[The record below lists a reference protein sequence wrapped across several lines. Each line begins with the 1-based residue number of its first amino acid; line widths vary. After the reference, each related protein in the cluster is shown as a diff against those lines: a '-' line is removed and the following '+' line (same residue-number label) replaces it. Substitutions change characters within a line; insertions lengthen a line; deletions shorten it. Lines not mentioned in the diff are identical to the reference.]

1 MTQSSA
7 IGTAKANPVIA
18 EPFGVSRRPLR
29 TVPAVMQK
37 AQALFP
43 SKTALHLSEI
53 TGFSTRSC
61 EAWLAGDAKIP
72 SEAIGSLMRSDWGLE
87 FIVAIMA
94 DSRPSWWSWL
104 LKVSVT
110 ASVLRR
116 RAADR
121 RLLERALS
129 ADREMAD
136 AIARAETALVFQ
148 GEEHHRPYLDGLDAL
163 AGVSGGAVA
172 STGKARR

>member
-1 MTQSSA
+1 MTQSHHA
-7 IGTAKANPVIA
+7 DTVNANPVNV

-104 LKVSVT
+104 LRVSVT
-110 ASVLRR
+110 ASALRR

-136 AIARAETALVFQ
+136 AIAKATASMAIPDEGSRRHELDELV
-148 GEEHHRPYLDGLDAL
+148 AL
-163 AGVSGGAVA
+163 AGVGGRALA
-172 STGKARR
+172 ARKKR